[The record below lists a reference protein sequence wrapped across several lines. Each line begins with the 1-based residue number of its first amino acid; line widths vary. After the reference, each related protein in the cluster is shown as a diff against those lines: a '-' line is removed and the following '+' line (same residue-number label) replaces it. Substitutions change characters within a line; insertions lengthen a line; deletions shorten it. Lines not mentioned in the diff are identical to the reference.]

1 MSAVTRRI
9 ESRTLCYRIN
19 AMTHTPPRR
28 ASLALLALTLLGAAS
43 LTACNNAPSTVKI
56 GVAQPLSGPLA
67 ALGQDMLNGVQ
78 LAVDELNKDGFQI
91 KGKPVKFEVVAVDDR
106 ADAKVGA
113 EVAKQLV
120 DQDIT
125 VVIGHLNSGV
135 SIATAPIYAEKSIAQ
150 LAISTNPK
158 YTELGLPTTLR
169 LVANDKLQA
178 KAIGSYSASQF
189 PATRFATVDDGTPY
203 GKDLAVGAAAE
214 LTKAK
219 KEVVVTGSFDE
230 KTVKFD
236 DFAAKIKE
244 AKVEALVSTVSD
256 FQLVA
261 LLEAL
266 NKIDYN
272 RITVLGADTVKTPD
286 MLKGAGQVSSLYVTS
301 PILEPR
307 EFPSGKVFLDK
318 YRNKFQTVPAYAGH
332 YSYDATYVVAA
343 AIKRAES
350 GNPKAVLEVLRKIDG
365 YAPVTGSMKWDDKG
379 EQRYGVIGVYQAR
392 GGNWESRVR
401 SDSW

>member
-1 MSAVTRRI
+1 MTQTPSRR
-9 ESRTLCYRIN
+9 T
-19 AMTHTPPRR
+19 
-28 ASLALLALTLLGAAS
+28 SLALLAALTLLGSAS
-43 LTACNNAPSTVKI
+43 LTGCNSAPSTIKI

-67 ALGQDMLNGVQ
+67 ALGKDMLNGVE
-78 LAVDELNKDGFQI
+78 LAVEELNKEGFQI
-91 KGKPVKFEVVAVDDR
+91 KGKIVKLEVVAVDDH
-106 ADAKVGA
+106 ADAKAGVDA
-113 EVAKQLV
+113 AKQLV
-120 DQDIT
+120 DAGVS

-135 SIATAPIYAEKSIAQ
+135 SIAAAPIYAEKSIPQ

-178 KAIGSYSASQF
+178 KAIGSFSASQF
-189 PATRFATVDDGTPY
+189 PATRYATVDDGTPY
-203 GKDLAVGAAAE
+203 GKDLAAGAASE

-219 KEVVVTGSFDE
+219 KEIVAQGTFDE

-236 DFAAKIKE
+236 EFAAKLKE
-244 AKVEALVSTVSD
+244 AKAEALISTLSD

-266 NKIDYN
+266 GKIDYN

-286 MLKGAGQVSSLYVTS
+286 MLKGAGLASSLYVTS

-307 EFPSGKVFLDK
+307 EFPAGKAFLDR
-318 YRNKFQTVPAYAGH
+318 YRTKFQTVPAYAGH
-332 YSYDATYVVAA
+332 YSYDATFVVAS

-350 GNPKAVLEVLRKIDG
+350 GKPEAILQALRKIDG

>member
-1 MSAVTRRI
+1 
-9 ESRTLCYRIN
+9 
-19 AMTHTPPRR
+19 MTKTPSRR
-28 ASLALLALTLLGAAS
+28 ASLALLALTLVGAAS
-43 LTACNNAPSTVKI
+43 LTACNSTPSTIKI
-56 GVAQPLSGPLA
+56 GVAQPLTGPLS

-78 LAVDELNKDGFQI
+78 LAVEELNQSGFQI
-91 KGKPVKFEVVAVDDR
+91 KGKPVTFEVVAVDDR
-106 ADAKVGA
+106 ADAKTGV

-120 DQDIT
+120 DAGVT

-135 SIATAPIYAEKSIAQ
+135 SIAAAPIYAEKSIAQ

-178 KAIGSYSASQF
+178 KAIGSFSGSQF
-189 PATRFATVDDGTPY
+189 PAVRWATVDDGTPY
-203 GKDLAVGAAAE
+203 GKDLATGAAAE

-219 KEVVVTGSFDE
+219 KEIVAQGSFDE

-236 DFAAKIKE
+236 EFAAKIKD
-244 AKVEALVSTVSD
+244 AKAEALVSTLSD

-266 NKIDYN
+266 GKIDYA

-286 MLKGAGQVSSLYVTS
+286 MLKGAGLANSLYVTS
-301 PILEPR
+301 PILEPS
-307 EFPSGKVFLDK
+307 EFPAGKAFLDR
-318 YRNKFQTVPAYAGH
+318 YRNKFKTVPAYAGH
-332 YSYDATYVVAA
+332 YSYDATHVVAA
-343 AIKRAES
+343 AIKRSES
-350 GNPKAVLEVLRKIDG
+350 DKPETVLQALRKIDG
-365 YAPVTGSMKWDDKG
+365 YAPVTGSMRWDDKG
-379 EQRYGVIGVYQAR
+379 EQRYGAIGVYQAR

>member
-1 MSAVTRRI
+1 MTQTPSRR
-9 ESRTLCYRIN
+9 T
-19 AMTHTPPRR
+19 
-28 ASLALLALTLLGAAS
+28 SLALLAALTLVGSVS
-43 LTACNNAPSTVKI
+43 LTGCNSAPSTIKI

-67 ALGQDMLNGVQ
+67 ALGKDMLNGVE
-78 LAVDELNKDGFQI
+78 LAVEELNKDGFQI
-91 KGKPVKFEVVAVDDR
+91 KGKIVKLEVVAVDDH
-106 ADAKVGA
+106 ADAKAGVEA
-113 EVAKQLV
+113 AKQLV
-120 DQDIT
+120 DAGVS

-135 SIATAPIYAEKSIAQ
+135 SIAAAPVYAEKGIPQ

-158 YTELGLPTTLR
+158 YTELGFPTTLR

-178 KAIGSYSASQF
+178 KAIGSFSASQF
-189 PATRFATVDDGTPY
+189 PATRYATVDDGTPY
-203 GKDLAVGAAAE
+203 GKDLAAGAAAE

-236 DFAAKIKE
+236 EFAAKLK
-244 AKVEALVSTVSD
+244 AGQVETLVSTLSD

-266 NKIDYN
+266 GKIDYS

-286 MLKGAGQVSSLYVTS
+286 MLKNAGLATSLYVTS
-301 PILEPR
+301 PILEAR
-307 EFPSGKVFLDK
+307 EFPSGKAFLDK
-318 YRNKFQTVPAYAGH
+318 YRAKFQTVPAYAGH
-332 YSYDATYVVAA
+332 YSYDATFVVASA
-343 AIKRAES
+343 VKRAES
-350 GNPKAVLEVLRKIDG
+350 SKPDAILQALRKIDG

>member
-1 MSAVTRRI
+1 
-9 ESRTLCYRIN
+9 
-19 AMTHTPPRR
+19 MTKTSSRR
-28 ASLALLALTLLGAAS
+28 ASLALLALTLVGAAS
-43 LTACNNAPSTVKI
+43 LTACNSTPSTIKI
-56 GVAQPLSGPLA
+56 GVAQPLTGPLS

-78 LAVDELNKDGFQI
+78 LAVEELNQSGFQV
-91 KGKPVKFEVVAVDDR
+91 KGKTVTFEVVAVDDR
-106 ADAKVGA
+106 ADAKTGV

-120 DQDIT
+120 DAGVT

-135 SIATAPIYAEKSIAQ
+135 SIAAAPVYAEKSIAQ

-178 KAIGSYSASQF
+178 KAIGSFSGSQF
-189 PATRFATVDDGTPY
+189 PAVRWATVDDGTPY
-203 GKDLAVGAAAE
+203 GKDLATGAAAE

-219 KEVVVTGSFDE
+219 KEVVVQGTFDE

-236 DFAAKIKE
+236 EFAAKIKE
-244 AKVEALVSTVSD
+244 AKADALVSTLSD
-256 FQLVA
+256 FQLIA

-266 NKIDYN
+266 GKIDYA
-272 RITVLGADTVKTPD
+272 RLTVLGADTVKTPD
-286 MLKGAGQVSSLYVTS
+286 MLKAANLAGSLYVTS
-301 PILEPR
+301 PILEPN
-307 EFPSGKVFLDK
+307 EFPAGKAFLDR
-318 YRNKFQTVPAYAGH
+318 YRNKFKTVPAYAGH
-332 YSYDATYVVAA
+332 YSYDATHVVAA
-343 AIKRAES
+343 AIKRSES
-350 GNPKAVLEVLRKIDG
+350 GKPEAVLQALRKIDG
-365 YAPVTGSMKWDDKG
+365 YAPVTGSMRWDEKG